1 MNCKVFTISC
11 LLVLAGAAPSPNADA
26 EADADAHY
34 LPYGHLAAPHAL
46 LPAAAANCKVA
57 EVILI
62 TQTCTPTAENVCTK
76 QTIETEEIEYEKV
89 CKEVVDTVCDAP
101 LAYHGLHKREADAEA
116 DADSYYG
123 GYVAHAPLS
132 APLAI
137 AYHVAAPVAH
147 HVAVPVAHH
156 VPVATAVA
164 HSVTAT
170 VKHACREVTT
180 EHCVDNPKVKAVPVE
195 VEHCHTVTKVTCADV
210 ENKIP
215 QTTCEAVETTHV
227 SHAAIAAPVVHAAPV
242 GYGYAGW

>member
-1 MNCKVFTISC
+1 MGQYHNMNCKVFTISC

-46 LPAAAANCKVA
+46 LPAAAANCEVA

-101 LAYHGLHKREADAEA
+101 LAHHGLHKREADAEA

-123 GYVAHAPLS
+123 GY
-132 APLAI
+132 
-137 AYHVAAPVAH
+137 VAH

-170 VKHACREVTT
+170 VKHACREV
-180 EHCVDNPKVKAVPVE
+180 
-195 VEHCHTVTKVTCADV
+195 
-210 ENKIP
+210 
-215 QTTCEAVETTHV
+215 
-227 SHAAIAAPVVHAAPV
+227 
-242 GYGYAGW
+242 